1 MPGALEK
8 FQFWTRDV
16 KALTITP
23 TEMNYLLVTFK
34 TSLFISILYGLDVY
48 FRNLCQT
55 SDPKVVMFLTTK
67 SDKEAVESNENW
79 WGERLIN
86 SKRDPLRAKWLVKP
100 EEKGLRGKLEC
111 RLIISQVQSA
121 SSYPLFLVCS
131 ELKSEGNLLDFGSD
145 VILYLWEEK
154 KDHDSCVYG
163 THCNK
168 ISKFQGK
175 FTEFFFFF

>member
-48 FRNLCQT
+48 FRNLWQT

-67 SDKEAVESNENW
+67 SDKEAVESNEN
-79 WGERLIN
+79 
-86 SKRDPLRAKWLVKP
+86 
-100 EEKGLRGKLEC
+100 
-111 RLIISQVQSA
+111 
-121 SSYPLFLVCS
+121 
-131 ELKSEGNLLDFGSD
+131 
-145 VILYLWEEK
+145 
-154 KDHDSCVYG
+154 
-163 THCNK
+163 
-168 ISKFQGK
+168 
-175 FTEFFFFF
+175 